1 MFTGITGLV
10 KQHQVLAFAALTFP
24 LSWWPWALMA
34 FYPDQVPL
42 PLFPWGPGLAALIV
56 VAIADGRAGV
66 RELLSRIVRWK
77 VSWVWY
83 AAALILPVFLV
94 IVAASLNILL
104 GTNSLNTDHLANWPE
119 VFFTFAFVFV
129 VIALGEEPGFR
140 GFALSRL
147 QSSRT
152 ALQAALI
159 VSVIGVIWHVPLFL
173 IGDSPWSNI
182 IIIVAGYI
190 LFTWLFNNTR
200 GSVLIAMLL
209 HTSLGVIGPE
219 LIGPMFTGADLTR
232 YSWLLTG
239 GFAIAALVVVVVFGP
254 RTLTRKSTGL
264 HDAIGGVVGRE
275 TAPGGS
281 SPNPIP
287 RVP

>member
-1 MFTGITGLV
+1 
-10 KQHQVLAFAALTFP
+10 
-24 LSWWPWALMA
+24 MA
-34 FYPDQVPL
+34 MYPDRVPL

-56 VAIADGRAGV
+56 VSIVDGRAGV
-66 RELLSRIVRWK
+66 RDLLSRIVRWK
-77 VSWVWY
+77 VSLVWY

-104 GTNSLNTDHLANWPE
+104 GIGQLDTDHLANWPE
-119 VFFTFAFVFV
+119 AIISFIFIFI

-147 QSSRT
+147 QVTRT
-152 ALQAALI
+152 ALESALI
-159 VSVIGVIWHVPLFL
+159 VSVIGTIWHLPLFV

-190 LFTWLFNNTR
+190 VFTWLFNNTR

-219 LIGPMFTGADLTR
+219 LIAPVFTGAELSR
-232 YSWLLTG
+232 YSWLLSG
-239 GFAIAALVVVVVFGP
+239 AFAIAALVVVVLFGP
-254 RTLTRKSTGL
+254 GTLTRKESGMQE
-264 HDAIGGVVGRE
+264 AIGEVARRE
-275 TAPGGS
+275 NARKGA
-281 SPNPIP
+281 
-287 RVP
+287 R

>member
-34 FYPDQVPL
+34 IYPDQVPL

-56 VAIADGRAGV
+56 VSVADGRAGI
-66 RELLSRIVRWK
+66 RDLLSRIVRWK

-83 AAALILPVFLV
+83 APALILPVLLV

-104 GTNSLNTDHLANWPE
+104 GTSTLNTDHLANWPE
-119 VFFTFAFVFV
+119 VFFSFAFVFV

-147 QSSRT
+147 QVSRT
-152 ALQAALI
+152 ALEAALI
-159 VSVIGVIWHVPLFL
+159 VSVIGAIWHVPLFL

-190 LFTWLFNNTR
+190 LFTWLFNNTK

-219 LIGPMFTGADLTR
+219 LIAPMFTEVDLAR
-232 YSWLLTG
+232 YSWLLAG
-239 GFAIAALVVVVVFGP
+239 GFAVAALVVVVLFGP
-254 RTLTRKSTGL
+254 RTLTRKISGLQDATGE
-264 HDAIGGVVGRE
+264 VVRRE
-275 TAPGGS
+275 TAPG
-281 SPNPIP
+281 
-287 RVP
+287 VATLT